1 MSPWFPLKKYNS
13 KYICLVSEAQVI
25 AQYQPTLYAIA
36 YRMLG
41 SIADAEDLVHDTFLK
56 WLTIDTSKIRNTKA
70 FLVRMLTNN
79 CLNFLQ
85 GSGKRLTENGLEE
98 LDMEAETIIDDQEL
112 LNHEK
117 EGQLAT
123 AWRVMA
129 RKLEPAEKAIYVL
142 RELFNLE
149 YEDLQDIVGKS
160 KDNCRQIFSRAKT
173 KLNHTEIPKLNIDLS
188 LSVKLPK
195 PFVEAC
201 HLGQLSDLISELKTD
216 LLVKKKK

>member
-1 MSPWFPLKKYNS
+1 
-13 KYICLVSEAQVI
+13 
-25 AQYQPTLYAIA
+25 
-36 YRMLG
+36 MLG

-85 GSGKRLTENGLEE
+85 GSGKRLTENGLED
-98 LDMEAETIIDDQEL
+98 LGMEAAAVIDEQDL
-112 LNHEK
+112 LSHEK
-117 EGQLAT
+117 EGQLAA

-160 KDNCRQIFSRAKT
+160 KDNCRQIFSRAKL
-173 KLNHTEIPKLNIDLS
+173 KLNAEMPKIHLDLN

-195 PFVEAC
+195 PFQEAC
-201 HLGQLSDLISELKTD
+201 NLGQLSDLIGELKSD
-216 LLVKKKK
+216 LLEKRKK

>member
-1 MSPWFPLKKYNS
+1 
-13 KYICLVSEAQVI
+13 VSEAQVI

-85 GSGKRLTENGLEE
+85 GSRKRFTENGLEE
-98 LDMEAETIIDDQEL
+98 LDMEAAEAIGDQEL
-112 LNHEK
+112 LSHEK
-117 EGQLAT
+117 DGQIAA

-149 YEDLQDIVGKS
+149 YDDLQDIVGKS
-160 KDNCRQIFSRAKT
+160 KDNCRQIFSRAKN
-173 KLNHTEIPKLNIDLS
+173 KLNQAEMPKLNLDIS

-201 HLGQLSDLISELKTD
+201 HFGQLSDLISELKTD

>member
-1 MSPWFPLKKYNS
+1 MVN
-13 KYICLVSEAQVI
+13 EAQVI

-98 LDMEAETIIDDQEL
+98 VELEATVALDDQGL
-112 LNHEK
+112 MTHEK
-117 EGQLAT
+117 EGQLAA

-129 RKLEPAEKAIYVL
+129 RKLEPPEKAIYVL
-142 RELFNLE
+142 REIFNLE

-173 KLNHTEIPKLNIDLS
+173 KLNNAEMPKIHLDLS
-188 LSVKLPK
+188 SVKLPK
-195 PFVEAC
+195 PFIHAC
-201 HLGQLSDLISELKTD
+201 HLGQLSDLINELKTD

>member
-1 MSPWFPLKKYNS
+1 M
-13 KYICLVSEAQVI
+13 SEAQI
-25 AQYQPTLYAIA
+25 ISQYQPTLYAIA

-98 LDMEAETIIDDQEL
+98 LGMEAELVIDEQAL
-112 LNHEK
+112 LSHEK

-149 YEDLQDIVGKS
+149 YDDLQDIVGKS
-160 KDNCRQIFSRAKT
+160 KDNCRQIFSRAKN
-173 KLNHTEIPKLNIDLS
+173 KLNAEMPKINLDLA

-201 HLGQLSDLISELKTD
+201 HLGQLSDLINELKTD

>member
-1 MSPWFPLKKYNS
+1 M
-13 KYICLVSEAQVI
+13 SEAQI
-25 AQYQPTLYAIA
+25 ISQYQPALYAIA

-98 LDMEAETIIDDQEL
+98 LGIEAELVMDEQAL
-112 LNHEK
+112 LSHEK

-149 YEDLQDIVGKS
+149 YDDLQDIVGKS

-173 KLNHTEIPKLNIDLS
+173 KLNAEMPKINLDLT

-201 HLGQLSDLISELKTD
+201 HWGQLSDLINELKTD

>member
-1 MSPWFPLKKYNS
+1 MSFIWNKTYNPR
-13 KYICLVSEAQVI
+13 YICQVSEAQII

-85 GSGKRLTENGLEE
+85 GAGNRLTANGLEE
-98 LDMEAETIIDDQEL
+98 LPVEVEVILPEQEIL
-112 LNHEK
+112 IQEK
-117 EGQLAT
+117 EGQLAA

-129 RKLEPAEKAIYVL
+129 RQLEPAEKAIYVL

-160 KDNCRQIFSRAKT
+160 KDNCRQIFSRAKS
-173 KLNHTEIPKLNIDLS
+173 KLNAEMPKINLDIS
-188 LSVKLPK
+188 LPMRLPK
-195 PFVEAC
+195 PFVQAC
-201 HLGQLSDLISELKTD
+201 HFGQLSDLISELKTD
-216 LLVKKKK
+216 LLTKKKK